1 MSKKLISLV
10 LALVLVLSVGSAF
23 AVSSPSTSSPSTSSP
38 STSSPSTSSPST
50 SSPSTSSPSTSATLM
65 TNGTVVGVLSSLG
78 IELPADFLATVP
90 QPADA
95 SEEEVAA
102 AQEVLEAIN
111 AFVTANGLP
120 VVQYFGLDV
129 QAAIS
134 EKLPLNMVADDLVL
148 REFFA
153 LPLNAMAAAYDPAY
167 GDIIIQM
174 EFPVDFAEGDV
185 VVPVL
190 GILDPETNV
199 VTWIALDAV
208 VNADGFV
215 EITFTEDVFAQIA
228 EDSITMLAILA

>member
-23 AVSSPSTSSPSTSSP
+23 AVSSPSTSSP

-215 EITFTEDVFAQIA
+215 EITFTQDVFAQIA

>member
-1 MSKKLISLV
+1 M
-10 LALVLVLSVGSAF
+10 
-23 AVSSPSTSSPSTSSP
+23 SSP

-111 AFVTANGLP
+111 AFVTANDLP

>member
-1 MSKKLISLV
+1 MSNKLISLV
-10 LALVLVLSVGSAF
+10 LALGLVLSVGSAF
-23 AVSSPSTSSPSTSSP
+23 AA
-38 STSSPSTSSPST
+38 SSPSTSSPST

-95 SEEEVAA
+95 SEEEGAA

>member
-23 AVSSPSTSSPSTSSP
+23 AVSSPSTN
-38 STSSPSTSSPST
+38 SPST

-174 EFPVDFAEGDV
+174 EFPVDFEEGDV

>member
-23 AVSSPSTSSPSTSSP
+23 AVSSP

-111 AFVTANGLP
+111 AFVTANDLP

-174 EFPVDFAEGDV
+174 EFPVDFEEGDV

>member
-23 AVSSPSTSSPSTSSP
+23 AVSSPSA
-38 STSSPSTSSPST
+38 SSPSTSSPST

-190 GILDPETNV
+190 GILDPATDV

-228 EDSITMLAILA
+228 ADSITMLAILA

>member
-1 MSKKLISLV
+1 MSEKLISLV

-23 AVSSPSTSSPSTSSP
+23 AVSSPSTSSPSTNP
-38 STSSPSTSSPST
+38 SPSTSSPST

-167 GDIIIQM
+167 GDIIIRM

>member
-23 AVSSPSTSSPSTSSP
+23 AVSSPSTSSPSTNP
-38 STSSPSTSSPST
+38 SPST

>member
-23 AVSSPSTSSPSTSSP
+23 AVSSPSA
-38 STSSPSTSSPST
+38 

-65 TNGTVVGVLSSLG
+65 SNGTVVGVLSSLG

-199 VTWIALDAV
+199 VTWFALDAV

>member
-23 AVSSPSTSSPSTSSP
+23 AVSSPSA
-38 STSSPSTSSPST
+38 SSPSTSSPST

-167 GDIIIQM
+167 GDIIIRM

>member
-23 AVSSPSTSSPSTSSP
+23 AV
-38 STSSPSTSSPST
+38 SSPSTSSPST

-167 GDIIIQM
+167 GDIIIRM

>member
-23 AVSSPSTSSPSTSSP
+23 AVSSPSTSSPSTNP
-38 STSSPSTSSPST
+38 SPSTSSPST

-167 GDIIIQM
+167 GDIIIRM

>member
-23 AVSSPSTSSPSTSSP
+23 AVSSPSTSSP

>member
-23 AVSSPSTSSPSTSSP
+23 AV
-38 STSSPSTSSPST
+38 SSPSTSSPST

-111 AFVTANGLP
+111 AFVTANDLP

>member
-23 AVSSPSTSSPSTSSP
+23 AVSSP

-215 EITFTEDVFAQIA
+215 EITFTQDVFAQIA

>member
-10 LALVLVLSVGSAF
+10 LALVLVLSLGSAF
-23 AVSSPSTSSPSTSSP
+23 AVESSPSTSSPSTSSP

-50 SSPSTSSPSTSATLM
+50 SSPSTNASATLM

-78 IELPADFLATVP
+78 VELPADFLAAVP

-95 SEEEVAA
+95 TEEEVAA
-102 AQEVLEAIN
+102 AQEILEAIN
-111 AFVTANGLP
+111 AFVAANGLP
-120 VVQYFGLDV
+120 VVEYFGLDV
-129 QAAIS
+129 QTAIA
-134 EKLPLNMVADDLVL
+134 EKLPLDMAADALVL

-167 GDIIIQM
+167 GDIILQM
-174 EFPVDFAEGDV
+174 QFPVDFVEGDV

-190 GILDPETNV
+190 GILDPVTNV
-199 VTWIALDAV
+199 VTWVALDAV

-215 EITFTEDVFAQIA
+215 EITLTEDVFAQIT

>member
-23 AVSSPSTSSPSTSSP
+23 AVSSPSA
-38 STSSPSTSSPST
+38 SSPSTSSPST

-134 EKLPLNMVADDLVL
+134 EKLPLNMVADGLVL

>member
-23 AVSSPSTSSPSTSSP
+23 AVSSP

-174 EFPVDFAEGDV
+174 EFPVDFEEGDV

>member
-23 AVSSPSTSSPSTSSP
+23 AVSSP

-111 AFVTANGLP
+111 AFVTANGLQ

-190 GILDPETNV
+190 GILDPATDV

-215 EITFTEDVFAQIA
+215 EVTFTEDVFAQIA
-228 EDSITMLAILA
+228 ADSITMLAILA

>member
-23 AVSSPSTSSPSTSSP
+23 AVSSPSA
-38 STSSPSTSSPST
+38 SSPSTSSPST

-174 EFPVDFAEGDV
+174 EVPVDFAEGDV

>member
-23 AVSSPSTSSPSTSSP
+23 AVSSP

>member
-23 AVSSPSTSSPSTSSP
+23 AV
-38 STSSPSTSSPST
+38 SSPST

>member
-23 AVSSPSTSSPSTSSP
+23 AVSSPSTSSP

-153 LPLNAMAAAYDPAY
+153 LPLNAMAAAYDSAY

>member
-23 AVSSPSTSSPSTSSP
+23 AVSSPSTSSPSTNP
-38 STSSPSTSSPST
+38 SPSTSSPST

>member
-23 AVSSPSTSSPSTSSP
+23 AVSSPSA
-38 STSSPSTSSPST
+38 SSPSTSSPST

-95 SEEEVAA
+95 SGEEVAA

>member
-10 LALVLVLSVGSAF
+10 LALVLVLTVGSAF
-23 AVSSPSTSSPSTSSP
+23 AVESSPSTNPSPSTSSPSTNPSP
-38 STSSPSTSSPST
+38 STSSPSTNP
-50 SSPSTSSPSTSATLM
+50 SATLM
-65 TNGTVVGVLSSLG
+65 TNGSIVGVLSSLG
-78 IELPADFLATVP
+78 VELPADFLATVP

-95 SEEEVAA
+95 TEEEVAA
-102 AQEVLEAIN
+102 AQEILEAVN
-111 AFVTANGLP
+111 AFVVANGLP
-120 VVQYFGLDV
+120 VVEYFGMDV
-129 QAAIS
+129 QTAIT
-134 EKLPLNMVADDLVL
+134 EKLPLNVAADDLVL

-174 EFPVDFAEGDV
+174 EFPVDFEEGDV

-190 GILDPETNV
+190 GILDPATDV

-228 EDSITMLAILA
+228 ADSITMLAILA

>member
-23 AVSSPSTSSPSTSSP
+23 AVSSPSA
-38 STSSPSTSSPST
+38 SSPSTSSPST

>member
-23 AVSSPSTSSPSTSSP
+23 AVSSP

-102 AQEVLEAIN
+102 AQEILEAVN

>member
-23 AVSSPSTSSPSTSSP
+23 AVSSPSASSPSTSSP
-38 STSSPSTSSPST
+38 STSSPSTSSPI
-50 SSPSTSSPSTSATLM
+50 TSATLM

-174 EFPVDFAEGDV
+174 EFAVDFAEGDV

-190 GILDPETNV
+190 GSLDPETNV